1 MLKVHVLINWNDF
14 EDELRLCLDI
24 GSAVT
29 KIQSLGH
36 CQHKK
41 LIKPKFLLPTL
52 LNQNKFNKTS
62 DVQLKTNETMNKTK
76 QNKNHFS

>member
-29 KIQSLGH
+29 KI
-36 CQHKK
+36 
-41 LIKPKFLLPTL
+41 
-52 LNQNKFNKTS
+52 
-62 DVQLKTNETMNKTK
+62 
-76 QNKNHFS
+76 